1 MDLEE
6 NVRLRPANNEGDKMT
21 KRILIISLIVS
32 AGILAQNASASLPFS
47 TYGQANGWQGYA
59 VYNEQ
64 GFNVVVRYAVY
75 DNLANAGE
83 FNWDNTTVQMPPTDR
98 YIYAYQVFNVG
109 ATTDKDI
116 GYLSI
121 LDIHKNP
128 IAQSLM
134 HGTKSQTDGAGG
146 KATVPVVSAAGDQG
160 TWTWAPDAYVKPG
173 DHSWYLVFSSD
184 RAPVNGK
191 FEVGITPPDSNLPH
205 PGDGDNSVPEPTSI
219 ALLSLATGLF
229 AAFRKKKT
237 QAQ

>member
-1 MDLEE
+1 MDLEK
-6 NVRLRPANNEGDKMT
+6 NVRQRPANNEGDKMT
-21 KRILIISLIVS
+21 KRIIIIGLIVS
-32 AGILAQNASASLPFS
+32 ACVAPNVLASLPFS

-83 FNWDNTTVQMPPTDR
+83 FNWQNTTVPMPPTDR

-109 ATTDKDI
+109 TDTDKDV
-116 GYLSI
+116 GYFNV

-134 HGTKSQTDGAGG
+134 HGTQSQTDGAGG
-146 KATVPVVSAAGDQG
+146 KTTDPVVSAAGDQG
-160 TWTWAPDAYVKPG
+160 IWSWAPDAYVKPG
-173 DHSWYLVFSSD
+173 DHSWYLIYSSD
-184 RAPVNGK
+184 RSPVNGT

-205 PGDGDNSVPEPTSI
+205 PGGDNPVPEPTSI

-237 QAQ
+237 QVQ